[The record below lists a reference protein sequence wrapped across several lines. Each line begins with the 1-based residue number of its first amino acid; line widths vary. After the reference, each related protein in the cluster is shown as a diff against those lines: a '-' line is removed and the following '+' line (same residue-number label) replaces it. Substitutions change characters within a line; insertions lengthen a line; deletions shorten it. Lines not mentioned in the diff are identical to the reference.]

1 MNASEFIARARKALN
16 KGVPYNQRN
25 RTFDPRTNAPPGGG
39 LDCGTFV
46 RWAVMPDPP
55 MNQSREPAWDTTSIF
70 ADATGAQEFFQKIAV
85 PRPGCLIV
93 YPDYKAV
100 AQVTRDETKHDGH
113 VAIVT
118 ETGTVEIDTPTG
130 IKTFFGATRV
140 IHCSRVIEGLRA
152 ELVPGAGRDSI
163 AETNALVF
171 YTFVP
176 IYASVWRITPDPVQT
191 ANEP

>member
-1 MNASEFIARARKALN
+1 MNASEFIVRARKALG
-16 KGVPYNQRN
+16 KGIPYNQRN
-25 RTFDPRTNAPPGGG
+25 RNFNTGTDEPPRAG

-46 RWAVMPDPP
+46 RWAVMSDPP
-55 MNQSREPAWDTTSIF
+55 MNQSREPAWDTSSIF
-70 ADATGAQEFFQKIAV
+70 GDATGEQAFFERIAD

-100 AQVTRDETKHDGH
+100 AEVTGDETKHDGH

-118 ETGTVEIDTPTG
+118 ETGMVDIGTRPS
-130 IKTFFGATRV
+130 FPGATRI

-152 ELVPGAGRDSI
+152 ELVPGARQDSI

-171 YTFVP
+171 YTFAP
-176 IYASVWRITPDPVQT
+176 IYAWVWRITRDPVQ
-191 ANEP
+191 AAYRD